1 MVWIMKRIGILVTG
15 LAVGVVCVGGCGD
28 KEEII
33 MEPQEQMESEVSP
46 AENVSQE
53 SEVSPAENVSQES
66 EVAPAENVSQE
77 SESPDLVPDI
87 ALEDVNPSSS
97 FFGTKISPRH
107 FLDQVS
113 VWYFGHAT

>member
-66 EVAPAENVSQE
+66 E
-77 SESPDLVPDI
+77 SPDLVPDI